1 MKAREIAPII
11 KMSITS
17 AARDS
22 KTVKEMILFSSEFL
36 KSIHTFDLTSIRFD
50 SIVKC

>member
-11 KMSITS
+11 KMSISS

-22 KTVKEMILFSSEFL
+22 KTVKEMMRKVYYFHQNF
-36 KSIHTFDLTSIRFD
+36 
-50 SIVKC
+50 